1 LEDIV
6 EWKNN
11 DLEYLKSD
19 EGIKE
24 IFISSKNEF
33 CASKNNIFLKN

>member
-24 IFISSKNEF
+24 IFIEQEY
-33 CASKNNIFLKN
+33 FLDEIWNAKI